1 MKLKHHIFSLLIV
14 SLLASCSAHFDRYPG
29 EKLTGFPDELTGSY
43 AFRTQPFFFSFFKK
57 DTASLEIRKDGV
69 YPIGNSEGEPLLLGE
84 RSVISKVGK
93 YYALSQR
100 DENLPDA
107 WTVSLLK
114 HDKNNLYIY
123 LIEENASYAQS
134 LLDLF
139 VSKTYIRQTDGSF
152 KKAVIEKKDKL
163 NYMMKSHSDT
173 AVVLNMG
180 EESLLLLFEKYVSK
194 EKPLHLKRVK

>member
-1 MKLKHHIFSLLIV
+1 MKLTQHLFSLLIL
-14 SLLASCSAHFDRYPG
+14 SFLASCSAHFDRYPG
-29 EKLTGFPDELTGSY
+29 DKLTAFPDELTGSY
-43 AFRTQPFFFSFFKK
+43 AFRTQPFFFSFFKR
-57 DTASLEIRKDGV
+57 DTASVEIKSNGV
-69 YPIGNSEGEPLLLGE
+69 YPIGNSGGEPSLWDD
-84 RSVISKVGK
+84 RRVISKVGK

-107 WTVSLLK
+107 WTVSILK
-114 HDKNNLYIY
+114 HDKNNSYIY
-123 LIEENASYAQS
+123 LIEENASYAQAM
-134 LLDLF
+134 LDLF
-139 VSKTYIRQTDGSF
+139 VSKTYIRQPDGNF